1 MAKAKTVYQCSE
13 CGYECA
19 KWMGKCPGCGSWN
32 TITEVVEVPSSRP
45 ASQARL
51 EPGWLKELKE
61 YPSLEKVRV
70 KTGIGELNRVLGG
83 GIVKGSVVLAGGE
96 PGIGKSTLFLQAA
109 DSLCRRGKVLY
120 VSGEES
126 PEQVRLRSERLGLS
140 SQMLFLAETQLEIIL
155 AAAETAKPE
164 FLVVDSIQ
172 TIYSQEGSS
181 APGSVSQV
189 RACAS
194 ALARLAKETGTAVF
208 IIGHVTKDGAIA
220 GPRVLEHLVDTVLY
234 FEGER
239 HSSFRILRAVKNRF
253 GSTNEIGV
261 FEMGEDGMR
270 EVENPSAILLSGRDK
285 GVPGACIYCAM
296 EGTRPVLLEVEAL
309 VSETSFGMPRRMTT
323 GADFNR
329 TSLIIA
335 VLEKKIGLKLY
346 NQDVFVNVGGGMRL
360 NEPALDLAIAASIVS
375 SFRNKAIG
383 RESVFLGELGLT
395 GELRHISQAEKR
407 LTEARHMGLRRAVL
421 PYSNMKGLRAPEGME
436 LQGVKTLSDA
446 LGVLFE

>member
-1 MAKAKTVYQCSE
+1 MVMAKAKTVYQCSE

-51 EPGWLKELKE
+51 EPGRLKELKE

-172 TIYSQEGSS
+172 TIYS
-181 APGSVSQV
+181 
-189 RACAS
+189 
-194 ALARLAKETGTAVF
+194 L
-208 IIGHVTKDGAIA
+208 
-220 GPRVLEHLVDTVLY
+220 
-234 FEGER
+234 
-239 HSSFRILRAVKNRF
+239 
-253 GSTNEIGV
+253 
-261 FEMGEDGMR
+261 
-270 EVENPSAILLSGRDK
+270 
-285 GVPGACIYCAM
+285 
-296 EGTRPVLLEVEAL
+296 
-309 VSETSFGMPRRMTT
+309 
-323 GADFNR
+323 
-329 TSLIIA
+329 SLI
-335 VLEKKIGLKLY
+335 
-346 NQDVFVNVGGGMRL
+346 
-360 NEPALDLAIAASIVS
+360 
-375 SFRNKAIG
+375 
-383 RESVFLGELGLT
+383 
-395 GELRHISQAEKR
+395 HI
-407 LTEARHMGLRRAVL
+407 
-421 PYSNMKGLRAPEGME
+421 
-436 LQGVKTLSDA
+436 
-446 LGVLFE
+446 